1 MVPIVDIQNYSFQY
15 LISDSPALKNINL
28 QLEEG
33 KFYSLIGPNGSGKTT
48 LANAVRGFV
57 PKFHVGDDQGDVY
70 IFGQNM
76 KDLELSDLANKVGF
90 VFQNP
95 FTQMS
100 GSKKTVFDEIAFGL
114 ENLGLPVD
122 EIVGKVN
129 QIIAEADIEELR
141 NKNPLE
147 LSGGQQQRVALA
159 AVLVMEQPL
168 MVIDE
173 PTSQLDPQSTEDI
186 FKMIE
191 KVKESGKTVLLIE
204 HKIDQIAEFSDEVI
218 VMDEGEIKLQG
229 SPKEVFQSPLLKEI
243 DVAIPT
249 PSKLSLE
256 LYEHGINFTD
266 VPITIDELCQQIVN
280 HGRRRLNELDRD

>member
-15 LISDSPALKNINL
+15 LISDQPALKNIDL

-33 KFYSLIGPNGSGKTT
+33 RFYSLIGPNGSGKTT
-48 LANAVRGFV
+48 FTNAIRGFV

-70 IFGQNM
+70 VFGQNM
-76 KDLELSDLANKVGF
+76 KDLELSDLADKIGF

-100 GSKKTVFDEIAFGL
+100 GSKNTVFEEIAFGL

-122 EIVGKVN
+122 EIIEKVN
-129 QIIAEADIEELR
+129 QIIYEADIEELR
-141 NKNPLE
+141 DKNPLE

-191 KVKESGKTVLLIE
+191 KVKKRGTTVLLIE

-218 VMDEGEIKLQG
+218 VMDQGEIKLQG
-229 SPKEVFQSPLLKEI
+229 SPAEVFQSPLLKEI
-243 DVAIPT
+243 DVTIPT
-249 PSKLSLE
+249 PAKLSLE
-256 LYEHGINFTD
+256 LYDHGIDFTD
-266 VPITIDELCQQIVN
+266 VPITIDDLCQQIVN
-280 HGRRRLNELDRD
+280 HGRRRLNELDRG